1 MPQLDISTFYTQR
14 FWLITMFIVRYIVI
28 GSKFL
33 PRLSYI
39 IKYRSQFHVER
50 DWTITGFNY
59 EISIYKEK
67 IMDFLAIKRVIIN
80 LLKNYKER
88 LEELNRA
95 INETISTSNEECM
108 EEVLDRKYNILRTIL
123 TI

>member
-1 MPQLDISTFYTQR
+1 
-14 FWLITMFIVRYIVI
+14 
-28 GSKFL
+28 
-33 PRLSYI
+33 
-39 IKYRSQFHVER
+39 
-50 DWTITGFNY
+50 
-59 EISIYKEK
+59 
-67 IMDFLAIKRVIIN
+67 MDFLAIKRVIIN

-108 EEVLDRKYNILRTIL
+108 EEVLDRKYSILRTIL

>member
-1 MPQLDISTFYTQR
+1 
-14 FWLITMFIVRYIVI
+14 
-28 GSKFL
+28 
-33 PRLSYI
+33 
-39 IKYRSQFHVER
+39 VER